1 MRERRGAPPGA
12 GKASWGTEFAGAWLV
27 LAADILAACVARR
40 VFLRVLVSHG
50 DDDFPLSVSFSD
62 ITNSFGDLA

>member
-1 MRERRGAPPGA
+1 VSRDFPPPA
-12 GKASWGTEFAGAWLV
+12 GEASWGTEYAGAWLV

-40 VFLRVLVSHG
+40 VFLRVLASHG

-62 ITNSFGDLA
+62 ITNSFRDLA